1 MFELECGWLGLN
13 MKFYLLLGTFGMRV
27 ILDGLE
33 NMHDGIG
40 YARICARLYR
50 HGLMRLGVL
59 LCT

>member
-1 MFELECGWLGLN
+1 MWMAGPEYEFS
-13 MKFYLLLGTFGMRV
+13 LLLGISDGRV

-33 NMHDGIG
+33 YMHDDGIG
-40 YARICARLYR
+40 HARICARSYR